1 MSLLSNHC
9 LKVKTKTYTKS
20 SYGFF
25 HYENPSL
32 HTQNFSIKESCSVF
46 KSGNEHVFI
55 NTSEKSASNNNN
67 LSRLAT
73 ISDGS
78 EEVRIA
84 PIKKENKGADQDF
97 WWIAD
102 GEDGSKGYQ
111 LKERDL
117 IKVGDIM
124 LRVHKIKTAGNSA
137 SNRLDTS
144 YKSTILNFIRDQRDA
159 LLVESKKDDSLA
171 KKNPNQSSANSMNSS
186 GILCKICLSSQV
198 EKNDPLITPCKCTGS
213 MKHVHLRCIQHW
225 MKSKLTTVNEG
236 SGQVTTMCWRNLQC
250 ELCKSKLPCYL
261 NYNREQVSLIPFE
274 NIPRVS
280 SYAVIESFSR
290 EEGSLGMHFV
300 DLTSNKKLII
310 GSGAQSDIK
319 LSDFSVS
326 ETHAFLTVFQGKLFV
341 KDNLSKFGTK
351 VLQKG
356 PVILTDENSQTPWIQ
371 CGHMLFKFILKKPWI
386 AFLPCVG
393 SVFNNKSRALP
404 NSFKNVVETKRTTH
418 TSSS

>member
-1 MSLLSNHC
+1 M
-9 LKVKTKTYTKS
+9 
-20 SYGFF
+20 
-25 HYENPSL
+25 
-32 HTQNFSIKESCSVF
+32 
-46 KSGNEHVFI
+46 
-55 NTSEKSASNNNN
+55 
-67 LSRLAT
+67 
-73 ISDGS
+73 
-78 EEVRIA
+78 RIA

-124 LRVHKIKTAGNSA
+124 LRVHKIKTAGNST

-159 LLVESKKDDSLA
+159 LLVESKKDDSLV

-326 ETHAFLTVFQGKLFV
+326 EAHAFLTVFQGKLFV

-404 NSFKNVVETKRTTH
+404 NSFKNVIETKRTTH